1 MVKHHLNVL
10 TWLRAIAAILVIVT
24 HVKSATY
31 VAYSANDEPSYS
43 FAISLLDLGDFAVYL
58 FFALSGCTLFIS
70 NSQNLKSLGSFG
82 DFFIKRFMRIWPL
95 FAISMLFYMVFI
107 EVFRNFYNS
116 DITYW
121 ISNFLKEYNFI
132 NILQYLSLTFNITG
146 PKYLFQGPYWSLPV
160 EFQYYLMLPF
170 CVYLMKGVIGS
181 FFVPV
186 LFSAVL
192 FALYKT
198 DLLSF
203 NDSSLFKM
211 GFSFFGGVI
220 LAKLYKMCI
229 YRIPLW
235 FSLLSIMFIILVV
248 GLVQVAIIKIPP
260 SLPFVAD
267 KWNFFGLAAI
277 ACVFFALFAQEKLIK
292 NPVFDFLSYYGEISY
307 SVYLFHMM
315 FIGAAVLLVIHLGI
329 TDGTEKLLFV
339 LLFAFVGSFVFSI
352 FTYKYIEKPFIQLG
366 RLLATKKK
374 VDVNAPKEV
383 VEIDSVGRK
392 PSLD

>member
-10 TWLRAIAAILVIVT
+10 TWLRAIAAMLVIVT

-31 VAYSANDEPSYS
+31 VAYAANDEPSYS

-107 EVFRNFYNS
+107 EIFRNYYNS
-116 DITYW
+116 DMTYW

-170 CVYLMKGVIGS
+170 CVYLMRGVLSS
-181 FFVPV
+181 FFVPA

-192 FALYKT
+192 YALYKT

-211 GFSFFGGVI
+211 GFSFFGGVV
-220 LAKLYKMCI
+220 LAKLYQLYS

-235 FSLLSIMFIILVV
+235 GSLLSIVLTILAV
-248 GLVQVAIIKIPP
+248 GLVQVAIIEIPP

-267 KWNFFGLAAI
+267 KWNFFGLAAVV
-277 ACVFFALFAQEKLIK
+277 CVFFALFAEERAVK
-292 NPVFDFLSYYGEISY
+292 NPVLDFLSFYGEISY

-315 FIGAAVLLVIHLGI
+315 FVGAAVLLVIHLGI
-329 TDGTEKLLFV
+329 TGGTEKLLFV
-339 LLFAFVGSFVFSI
+339 LALSFVGSFVFSI

-374 VDVNAPKEV
+374 VESKTSKDV
-383 VEIDSVGRK
+383 VEIDNVGRK

>member
-10 TWLRAIAAILVIVT
+10 TWLRAIAAMLVIVT

-107 EVFRNFYNS
+107 EIFRNYYNS
-116 DITYW
+116 DMTYW

-170 CVYLMKGVIGS
+170 CVYLMRGVLSS
-181 FFVPV
+181 FFVPA

-192 FALYKT
+192 YALYKT

-211 GFSFFGGVI
+211 GFSFFGGVV
-220 LAKLYKMCI
+220 LAKLYQLYS

-235 FSLLSIMFIILVV
+235 GSLLSIVLTILAV
-248 GLVQVAIIKIPP
+248 GLVQVAIIEIPP

-267 KWNFFGLAAI
+267 KWNFFGLAAVV
-277 ACVFFALFAQEKLIK
+277 CVFFALFAEERTVK
-292 NPVFDFLSYYGEISY
+292 NPVLDFLSFYGEISY

-315 FIGAAVLLVIHLGI
+315 FVGAAVLLVIHLGI
-329 TDGTEKLLFV
+329 TGGTEKLLFV
-339 LLFAFVGSFVFSI
+339 LALSFVGSFVFSI

-374 VDVNAPKEV
+374 VESKTSKDV
-383 VEIDSVGRK
+383 VEIDNVGRK